1 LSAPAPIRDNRLF
14 PGIPMKKTV
23 VGGALLALLVAVAAL
38 SYWAGGRG
46 SSAPA
51 TPVAAGSTKA
61 PAGGPPPITVEA
73 MQVAVMKLP
82 QSITTVGSL
91 RSEETVIV
99 RPEIAGRITEILF
112 KEGQHASRGQVLV
125 KLDDSVQ
132 KADLE
137 RAKANLTLSA
147 SKYERAVDL
156 RNKGF
161 ISSQAKDEAE
171 NNLKVAEADAAL
183 AAARLAKTAIVA
195 PFGGTVGLRSVSV
208 GDYVKEGQDMVNIEQ
223 IDTLKADFRVP
234 ETLMRQIRAGQT
246 LQITLDAIGDK
257 PYAGQVY
264 AINPLID
271 ANGRSIVIRANVPN
285 VDGRLRPGMFAR
297 VRLFTSD
304 IRDTL
309 VVPEESLIP
318 LGDDKYVYRVV
329 DGKAQ
334 RQKVEIGQRLDG
346 KVEIVSGLARGDR
359 IVTAG
364 VVKIRDGAPVQVANE
379 TPSGTSVGKA
389 AVAPPKG
396 NS

>member
-1 LSAPAPIRDNRLF
+1 
-14 PGIPMKKTV
+14 MKKSV

-38 SYWAGGRG
+38 SYWAGGR
-46 SSAPA
+46 SSGAPSV
-51 TPVAAGSTKA
+51 PVAAGSAKG
-61 PAGGPPPITVEA
+61 PPGGPQPITVEA
-73 MQVAVMKLP
+73 AQVAVVKLP

-112 KEGQHASRGQVLV
+112 KEGQRAANGQVLV

-183 AAARLAKTAIVA
+183 AAARLAKTEIRA
-195 PFGGTVGLRSVSV
+195 PFSGTVGLRSVSV
-208 GDYVKEGQDMVNIEQ
+208 GDYVKEGQDMVNIEVV
-223 IDTLKADFRVP
+223 DTLKADFRVP
-234 ETLMRQIRAGQT
+234 ETLMRQVRAGQT
-246 LQITLDAIGDK
+246 LQITLDAIGEK
-257 PYAGQVY
+257 AYAGQVY

-309 VVPEESLIP
+309 VVPEESIIP
-318 LGDDKYVYRVV
+318 LGDEKYVYRVFE
-329 DGKAQ
+329 GKAL
-334 RQKVEIGQRLDG
+334 RQKVEIGQRNDG
-346 KVEIVSGLARGDR
+346 KVEIVSGLTGEDR

-364 VVKIRDGAPVQVANE
+364 VVKLRDGAAVQVANE
-379 TPSGTSVGKA
+379 AAAGAPVGKA
-389 AVAPPKG
+389 AGSAPKG
-396 NS
+396 SS